1 VIAKKVTLRS
11 FSAGGSRF
19 GGLCLKKQWE
29 LWFMAEEVSPDKKA
43 LELSGEMP
51 LVEGVETNEELLIA
65 RDLISAFIK
74 AIKAFRFYPPDNPTL
89 KGLRDQL
96 LKKFQFFLNKYQ
108 SFVIQIGEY
117 DLSFKGKILYE
128 NKDVKTS
135 LAFSLY
141 RDGLREIRFM
151 KGLEEWEVQGI
162 IDILKQS
169 ESINQLEDDIVTLMW
184 EKDFVHISFLAT
196 DEFLEETPVIIPE
209 TVDQFR
215 KNLVFKPLAHQVEVD
230 LTEEGSEEGIDLDE
244 ILSKVMEEPL
254 PFVTDRSVYFL
265 TPDEVEGLRR
275 DVEVEVDPTFIFNIM
290 DILFEILAL
299 EKEREPYQDAVNI
312 LVKVLDAFLTLGE
325 FTKAS
330 DLLKRVYIIL
340 KTYDL
345 QDWQIENIRRIV
357 TEAGEEVRIERIGK
371 VLEREE
377 GVRLE
382 EVNDYLLLLQKN
394 SIKPLIKLLGE
405 LKNSKT
411 RRVFCDALSEIGK
424 NAIDLLTPFIDDRRW
439 YLVRN
444 ITYILGRI
452 GKEQSLPYIQK
463 VFNHEEIRVRREAVQ
478 ALGLIGS
485 PKAIGLLIRALTD
498 NDVRIRCMAAINLGK
513 GGKKAGLTPLLE
525 VVQSKDFYKRE
536 PAEIKAFFNAIGMV
550 GSNEAIPV
558 LQQLLE
564 RKSWFGRGKTDEI
577 RIGAANALAMIG
589 TSEAKAILEE
599 GKNSKEESIRDACAQ
614 AMKSPSP

>member
-1 VIAKKVTLRS
+1 V
-11 FSAGGSRF
+11 
-19 GGLCLKKQWE
+19 
-29 LWFMAEEVSPDKKA
+29 EV
-43 LELSGEMP
+43 
-51 LVEGVETNEELLIA
+51 
-65 RDLISAFIK
+65 
-74 AIKAFRFYPPDNPTL
+74 
-89 KGLRDQL
+89 
-96 LKKFQFFLNKYQ
+96 
-108 SFVIQIGEY
+108 
-117 DLSFKGKILYE
+117 
-128 NKDVKTS
+128 
-135 LAFSLY
+135 
-141 RDGLREIRFM
+141 
-151 KGLEEWEVQGI
+151 
-162 IDILKQS
+162 
-169 ESINQLEDDIVTLMW
+169 
-184 EKDFVHISFLAT
+184 
-196 DEFLEETPVIIPE
+196 EFL
-209 TVDQFR
+209 
-215 KNLVFKPLAHQVEVD
+215 
-230 LTEEGSEEGIDLDE
+230 EEGSEEGVDLDE
-244 ILSKVMEEPL
+244 ILSRVMEEPL
-254 PFVTDRSVYFL
+254 PFVTDRSVYSL
-265 TPDEVEGLRR
+265 TSDEVEGLRR
-275 DVEVEVDPTFIFNIM
+275 DVEAEVDPTFVFNIM

-312 LVKVLDAFLTLGE
+312 LIKVLDAFLTLGE

-340 KTYDL
+340 KTYHL

-382 EVNDYLLLLQKN
+382 EVNGYLLLLQKN

-411 RRVFCDALSEIGK
+411 RRVLCDALAEIGK
-424 NAIDLLTPFIDDRRW
+424 NAIELFTPFIDDRRW

-478 ALGLIGS
+478 ALGLIGA
-485 PKAIGLLIRALTD
+485 PKAIGLLVRALTD

-513 GGKKAGLTPLLE
+513 VGKKTGLIPLLE

-550 GSNEAIPV
+550 GSNEAVPV

-577 RIGAANALAMIG
+577 RIGAAHALATIG
-589 TSEAKAILEE
+589 TPDAKAILEE
-599 GKNSKEESIRDACAQ
+599 GKNSKEESIREACVQ
-614 AMKSPSP
+614 ALKSPSP

>member
-1 VIAKKVTLRS
+1 
-11 FSAGGSRF
+11 
-19 GGLCLKKQWE
+19 
-29 LWFMAEEVSPDKKA
+29 MPEEVSPDKKA
-43 LELSGEMP
+43 LDLSGEMP
-51 LVEGVETNEELLIA
+51 LVEGAETDEELLIA

-89 KGLRDQL
+89 KGFRGQL
-96 LKKFQFFLNKYQ
+96 LKKFQFFMNKYQ

-128 NKDVKTS
+128 NRDVKTS
-135 LAFSLY
+135 LAFLLY
-141 RDGLREIRFM
+141 RDGLREIRFI

-162 IDILKQS
+162 IDILKQG

-215 KNLVFKPLAHQVEVD
+215 KNLVFKPLAHQVEVE
-230 LTEEGSEEGIDLDE
+230 LAEEGSEEGIDLDE
-244 ILSKVMEEPL
+244 ILSKVTEQPL
-254 PFVTDRSVYFL
+254 SFVTDRSVYSL
-265 TPDEVEGLRR
+265 TSDEVEGLRK
-275 DVEVEVDPTFIFNIM
+275 DVEAEVDPTFVFNIM

-299 EKEREPYQDAVNI
+299 EKEHEPYQDAVNI
-312 LVKVLDAFLTLGE
+312 LIRILDAFLTLGE

-340 KTYDL
+340 KTYEL
-345 QDWQIENIRRIV
+345 QDWQIENIRRII

-377 GVRLE
+377 GVRLG

-411 RRVFCDALSEIGK
+411 RRAFCDALSEIGK
-424 NAIDLLTPFIDDRRW
+424 NAIELFTPFIDDRRW

-478 ALGLIGS
+478 ALGLIGG
-485 PKAIGLLIRALTD
+485 PKAIGLLVRALTD

-513 GGKKAGLTPLLE
+513 VGKKTGLIPLLE

-577 RIGAANALAMIG
+577 RTGAANALAMIG

-599 GKNSKEESIRDACAQ
+599 GKNSKEESIRDACTQ
-614 AMKSPSP
+614 ALKSPSP

>member
-1 VIAKKVTLRS
+1 
-11 FSAGGSRF
+11 
-19 GGLCLKKQWE
+19 
-29 LWFMAEEVSPDKKA
+29 
-43 LELSGEMP
+43 
-51 LVEGVETNEELLIA
+51 
-65 RDLISAFIK
+65 
-74 AIKAFRFYPPDNPTL
+74 
-89 KGLRDQL
+89 
-96 LKKFQFFLNKYQ
+96 
-108 SFVIQIGEY
+108 
-117 DLSFKGKILYE
+117 
-128 NKDVKTS
+128 
-135 LAFSLY
+135 
-141 RDGLREIRFM
+141 
-151 KGLEEWEVQGI
+151 
-162 IDILKQS
+162 
-169 ESINQLEDDIVTLMW
+169 
-184 EKDFVHISFLAT
+184 LAT

-215 KNLVFKPLAHQVEVD
+215 KNLVFKPLAHQVEVE
-230 LTEEGSEEGIDLDE
+230 LAEEGSEEGIDLDE
-244 ILSKVMEEPL
+244 ILSKVTEQPL
-254 PFVTDRSVYFL
+254 SFITDRSVYFL
-265 TPDEVEGLRR
+265 TSDEVEGLRK
-275 DVEVEVDPTFIFNIM
+275 DVEAEVDPTFVFNIM

-299 EKEREPYQDAVNI
+299 EKEHEPYQDAVNI
-312 LVKVLDAFLTLGE
+312 LIRILDAFLTLGE

-340 KTYDL
+340 KTYEL
-345 QDWQIENIRRIV
+345 QDWQIEDIQRII

-377 GVRLE
+377 GVRLG

-411 RRVFCDALSEIGK
+411 RRAFCDALSEIGK
-424 NAIDLLTPFIDDRRW
+424 NAIELFTPFIDDRRW

-478 ALGLIGS
+478 ALGLIGG
-485 PKAIGLLIRALTD
+485 PKAIGLLVRALTD

-513 GGKKAGLTPLLE
+513 GGKKTGLIPLLE

-550 GSNEAIPV
+550 GSNESIPV

-577 RIGAANALAMIG
+577 RTGAANALAMIG

-614 AMKSPSP
+614 ALKSPFP

>member
-1 VIAKKVTLRS
+1 
-11 FSAGGSRF
+11 
-19 GGLCLKKQWE
+19 
-29 LWFMAEEVSPDKKA
+29 MPEEVSPDKKA
-43 LELSGEMP
+43 LDLSGEMP
-51 LVEGVETNEELLIA
+51 LVEGVETDEELLIA
-65 RDLISAFIK
+65 RDLISAFVK

-89 KGLRDQL
+89 KGFREQL
-96 LKKFQFFLNKYQ
+96 LKKFQFFMNKYQ

-128 NKDVKTS
+128 NRDVKTS
-135 LAFSLY
+135 LAFLLY
-141 RDGLREIRFM
+141 RDGLREIRFV

-162 IDILKQS
+162 IDILKQG

-215 KNLVFKPLAHQVEVD
+215 KNLVFKPVAHHVEVE
-230 LTEEGSEEGIDLDE
+230 LAEEGSEEGIDLDE
-244 ILSKVMEEPL
+244 ILSKVTEQPL
-254 PFVTDRSVYFL
+254 PFVTDRSVYLL
-265 TPDEVEGLRR
+265 TSDEVEGLRK
-275 DVEVEVDPTFIFNIM
+275 DVEAEVDPTFVFNIM

-299 EKEREPYQDAVNI
+299 EKEHEPYQDAVNI
-312 LVKVLDAFLTLGE
+312 LIRILDAFLTLGE

-340 KTYDL
+340 KTYEL
-345 QDWQIENIRRIV
+345 QNWQIENIQRII

-377 GVRLE
+377 GVRLG

-411 RRVFCDALSEIGK
+411 RRAFCDALSEIGK
-424 NAIDLLTPFIDDRRW
+424 NAIELFTPFIDDRRW

-478 ALGLIGS
+478 ALGLIGG
-485 PKAIGLLIRALTD
+485 PKAIGLLVRALTD

-513 GGKKAGLTPLLE
+513 VGKKTGLIPLLE

-577 RIGAANALAMIG
+577 RTGAANALAMIG

-614 AMKSPSP
+614 ALKSPSP